1 VVRGLRLGA
10 TFVQL
15 LLERGQLLIPRAVQ
29 SGLLLPRA
37 ALLGVT
43 AVQARQKRKRKAAAG
58 CVARAGQ
65 GTNLVPHALP
75 SGRRSWSE
83 SLACCFDF
91 AVRLSEQAKI
101 RISQHI
107 PRQKHD
113 ALTLQ
118 SAGPRRGT
126 RRAGRARGSLA
137 RRAAYHRCQEE
148 WRARAGLPVPLFLIR
163 GLEQFSNPEN
173 IEGAE
178 GGDDRRGVA
187 LPARA
192 RRMSLHP

>member
-1 VVRGLRLGA
+1 MVRGLRLGA

-43 AVQARQKRKRKAAAG
+43 AVQARQKRKQKAAAG

-91 AVRLSEQAKI
+91 AVRLSEQAKV

-126 RRAGRARGSLA
+126 RRAGRVRGSLA

-148 WRARAGLPVPLFLIR
+148 WRARGESNCSRPRIKNKGTSALIFGKTSKGRREGTTEEESLCLP
-163 GLEQFSNPEN
+163 
-173 IEGAE
+173 GA
-178 GGDDRRGVA
+178 
-187 LPARA
+187 
-192 RRMSLHP
+192 

>member
-1 VVRGLRLGA
+1 M
-10 TFVQL
+10 QL

-43 AVQARQKRKRKAAAG
+43 AVQARQKRKRKAAAD

-148 WRARAGLPVPLFLIR
+148 WRARGVEKIAPGRIKNKGTGKPGKTSKGRREGTTEEESLCLP
-163 GLEQFSNPEN
+163 
-173 IEGAE
+173 GA
-178 GGDDRRGVA
+178 
-187 LPARA
+187 
-192 RRMSLHP
+192 